1 MTNKPK
7 DINHASVEITRP
19 PIYTAMK
26 YWGKKPHNIWSEY
39 IDNYTPA
46 NGVYLDPFC
55 GSGVSIIE
63 ALRLGIK
70 AIGFDLNP
78 LSSFMI
84 EIYTS
89 DFNVDEFRNE
99 LTKITDFIEEDKIY
113 NILFK
118 YNNEYIHHLKWNK
131 NEIYE
136 VGVISL
142 EGKKEKKKLR
152 MPLQNDYHA
161 YNFSENLDL
170 DSFGFYYPNEPFNE
184 SPSFNANFI
193 KRIGGNN
200 FSNIWTKRNLYVL
213 SLIYSKILALPKG
226 NVKKQL
232 LFGFIQTVHLCTKMN
247 IPREDSAKRPFSTSW
262 GRSAYLCADRMME
275 QNPLYVF
282 KNSCLG
288 KQSVESCLKSAKTYF
303 KHPVKLKK
311 VSESDKKKK
320 DNSFDIKYGIVDI
333 NSIENYLEKA
343 SIDFIITDPP
353 YGGLVQYLDLSYIWL
368 SWLKKYDK
376 CYYPNFNAEITI
388 KDKIFDNEIYK
399 KRLIGAFKK
408 LHYLLKDNGKL
419 VLTFHNKDLSVWNSF
434 LAAIKESGF
443 RLEKVIPQ
451 QNLRSG
457 ESVVANPY
465 GTSGSDFYI
474 RCVKES
480 NVLTRTND
488 NVENTVLQAAINAIS
503 ARNEPT
509 AYQHLFNA
517 ILANLSSSGNYITD
531 ADTNIKNALE
541 KHIGDIFELKE
552 NHVDKKA
559 GVLWWFKEPS
569 KYIKNHEIPLSE
581 RVERT
586 VISILKRKIS
596 VTLDEVIREVFIEYP
611 NGLTPDTYSIE
622 RYLKKYA
629 TKSQGKWLFNKLEFD
644 KNITIHSKYLEILS
658 KIGKS
663 LGYQIFIGKREQ
675 PERVKD
681 GMLKMHADYCD
692 LNDLALN
699 DYIRSRAEMIDML
712 WIKNKK
718 IIYAIEIENS
728 TNFTSA
734 IQRASNLGNGIN
746 KYMVIPNQRENELLS
761 MKDEFFV
768 DGVEKYNWKYLLYS
782 DIDKLSSSRQN
793 LSVFEK
799 RIIND

>member
-1 MTNKPK
+1 MKFK
-7 DINHASVEITRP
+7 DINHASVEMTRP

-39 IDNYTPA
+39 IKNYTPS

-55 GSGVSIIE
+55 GSGISIIE
-63 ALRLGIK
+63 ALKLGIK

-89 DFNVDEFRNE
+89 EFNLDEFKKE
-99 LTKITDFIEEDKIY
+99 LINIVDSIEKDEIY
-113 NILFK
+113 NNLFK

-131 NEIYE
+131 DKIYE
-136 VGVISL
+136 VGVISHH
-142 EGKKEKKKLR
+142 GKKELR
-152 MPLQNDYHA
+152 SPLSSDYDA
-161 YNFSENLDL
+161 YTFSVGLDL
-170 DSFGFYYPNEPFNE
+170 DSFGFYYPNEPFNK

-193 KRIGGNN
+193 KRIGGDN

-213 SLIYSKILALPKG
+213 SLIYSKILALP
-226 NVKKQL
+226 NSDTKKQL
-232 LFGFIQTVHLCTKMN
+232 LFGFIQAVHLCTKMN
-247 IPREDSAKRPFSTSW
+247 IPREASAKRPFSTSW
-262 GRSAYLCADRMME
+262 GRSAYLCSDKSME

-320 DNSFDIKYGIVDI
+320 DNSFDIKYGVVDI
-333 NSIENYLEKA
+333 NSIDNYLDKS

-368 SWLKKYDK
+368 SWLKEYDEN
-376 CYYPNFNAEITI
+376 YSPNFNAEITI
-388 KDKIFDNEIYK
+388 KENIFDNEVYK

-408 LHYLLKDNGKL
+408 LHYLLKDDGKL

-443 RLEKVIPQ
+443 RLEKVIHQ

-465 GTSGSDFYI
+465 GTSGTDFYI
-474 RCVKES
+474 RCVKDLNILSHAE
-480 NVLTRTND
+480 D
-488 NVENTVLQAAINAIS
+488 NNIENTVLQAAINAIS

-531 ADTNIKNALE
+531 ANTNIENALQ
-541 KHIGDIFELKE
+541 KHVGDIFELKE
-552 NHVDKKA
+552 NHIDKKA
-559 GVLWWFKEPS
+559 GVLWWFKKPS
-569 KYIKNHEIPLSE
+569 DYIKNHEIPLSE
-581 RVERT
+581 RVEHT
-586 VISILKRKIS
+586 VISILRKKIS

-622 RYLKKYA
+622 KYLKKYA
-629 TKSQGKWLFNKLEFD
+629 TKSQSKWLFNSQEFD
-644 KNITIHSKYLEILS
+644 KDITMHSEYLVKLS
-658 KIGKS
+658 KIGRF
-663 LGYQIFIGKREQ
+663 LGYKIFIGKREQ
-675 PERVKD
+675 SEKVKD
-681 GMLKMHADYCD
+681 GTLRDYVD
-692 LNDLALN
+692 YLNLNDFTL
-699 DYIRSRAEMIDML
+699 DSYIKSRTEMIDML
-712 WIKNKK
+712 WIKDNK
-718 IIYAIEIENS
+718 ILYAIEIENS

-734 IQRASNLGNGIN
+734 IQRASNLDNEVH
-746 KYMVIPNQRENELLS
+746 KYMIIPNQREKELLS
-761 MKDEFFV
+761 MKDEFFIN
-768 DGVEKYNWKYLLYS
+768 GAKNYNWKYLLYS
-782 DIDKLSSSRQN
+782 DIDKLFASKQN
-793 LSVFEK
+793 LSIFEK